1 MVMNINSNPTF
12 ELYKWNFQ
20 ESDNEIEQLKVITTE
35 AMKEQ
40 EKEEAAM
47 TSKQLKDEE
56 VNIHNQL
63 LL

>member
-1 MVMNINSNPTF
+1 MNINSNPTF